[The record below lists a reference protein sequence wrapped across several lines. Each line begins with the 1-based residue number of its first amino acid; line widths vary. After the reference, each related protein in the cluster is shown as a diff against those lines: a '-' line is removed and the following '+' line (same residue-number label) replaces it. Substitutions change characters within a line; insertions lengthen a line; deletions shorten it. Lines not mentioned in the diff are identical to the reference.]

1 MTTWA
6 KDKLSLVRPQGS
18 QTYNSLLVLG
28 AKLYNKDLHAGN
40 LS

>member
-6 KDKLSLVRPQGS
+6 KDKLLLVRPQGA
-18 QTYNSLLVLG
+18 QTYDSLLVLE
-28 AKLYNKDLHAGN
+28 AKLYNKDLHGN

>member
-6 KDKLSLVRPQGS
+6 KDKLLLVRPQGA
-18 QTYNSLLVLG
+18 QTVLLVLE
-28 AKLYNKDLHAGN
+28 AKLYNKDLHGN